1 MNTRFIVS
9 VVVLFIASMGLGFV
23 VHGTLLG
30 EHYGQLP
37 TLYRTMEDSQNYFG
51 YMIAGHIL
59 IAIGLTWIY
68 RMGHKPDQPWLGQ
81 GVRFGLAVAVLSTIP
96 MYLIYHAVQNSPLDL
111 AMMQIA
117 YDVPAVVV
125 MGIIAAFINK

>member
-1 MNTRFIVS
+1 MNAKFIIS

-30 EHYGQLP
+30 EYYAQLP
-37 TLYRTMEDSQNYFG
+37 DLYRSMEDSQNYFG
-51 YMIAGHIL
+51 YMIAAHIL

-81 GVRFGLAVAVLSTIP
+81 GVRFGLAIAVVSTIP
-96 MYLIYHAVQNSPLDL
+96 LYMIYYAVQNSTQDL